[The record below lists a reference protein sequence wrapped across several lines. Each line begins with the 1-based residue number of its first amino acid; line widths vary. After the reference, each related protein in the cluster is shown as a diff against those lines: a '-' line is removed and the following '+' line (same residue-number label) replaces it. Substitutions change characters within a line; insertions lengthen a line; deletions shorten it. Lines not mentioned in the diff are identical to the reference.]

1 MLYIV
6 TRFGIT
12 SYVHSLLSLICIH
25 FTGSYMAFMDANF
38 ILNPITDYA
47 HLAGRGLMRHILPAG
62 NADFLIT
69 LFSICKVL

>member
-1 MLYIV
+1 
-6 TRFGIT
+6 
-12 SYVHSLLSLICIH
+12 
-25 FTGSYMAFMDANF
+25 MAFMDANF